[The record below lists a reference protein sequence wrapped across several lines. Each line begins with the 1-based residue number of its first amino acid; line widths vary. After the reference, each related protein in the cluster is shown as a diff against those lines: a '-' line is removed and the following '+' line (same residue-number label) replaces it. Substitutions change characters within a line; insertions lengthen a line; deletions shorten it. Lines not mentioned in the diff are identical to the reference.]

1 MDEKE
6 RLNGADTEIRKHTEQ
21 DKKEQDTAVQ
31 DCFRNGPFPGKILWA
46 DAQGP

>member
-21 DKKEQDTAVQ
+21 DKKEQDTAVP
-31 DCFRNGPFPGKILWA
+31 DCSELALFLAKSYGHN
-46 DAQGP
+46 QC